1 MNIPTLDKI
10 GSTVYLVMV
19 DPKNNNNKWYKIE
32 KINDTEILCTY
43 GRIQESAQQSKIYPL
58 SKYESVYKQKVK
70 KGYTDN
76 TYLLLEGSAESKNI
90 ATHTDKPE
98 VKEFLNFINT
108 NTRNVVQ
115 SALSV
120 DINSVTEKQV
130 DESKNVMLD
139 ISSAIM
145 NKDVDNANDL
155 LVRQFTIIPRF
166 IPRSGFAS
174 FIFSEYDEEKNKLLL
189 EKEYELLDQL
199 STIIT
204 NKDKSVNTTSN
215 NIFELEYLNTKYLVN
230 KYNSGLVSDYKD
242 SKVRKI
248 YRVHH
253 SVTSNY
259 NLENSRLLWHGS
271 SNANWLSILTNGLQV
286 RPPGIPTTGSMFGNG
301 LYFAE
306 LSQKSVGYTSY
317 TGSYWARGNDKSAI
331 LALYNV
337 GLGKVKINETG
348 QSMYIEDVTKQ
359 GYNSLHCYGRQKNR
373 NSRLWNDE
381 IIIPKSN
388 QCNVAYLF
396 WIGT

>member
-1 MNIPTLDKI
+1 MIPTLDKI
-10 GSTVYLVMV
+10 GSFVYLVMV

-43 GRIQESAQQSKIYPL
+43 GRIQESAQQNKTYFL
-58 SKYESVYKQKVK
+58 SKYESIYRQKIK

-76 TYLLLEGSAESKNI
+76 TYLLIEDSVKDKSI
-90 ATHTDKPE
+90 SIHTDKPE
-98 VKEFLNFINT
+98 VNEFLNFINT
-108 NTRNVVQ
+108 NTRKVVQ

-139 ISSAIM
+139 ISSAII
-145 NKDVDNANDL
+145 NKDIDDANNL
-155 LVRQFTIIPRF
+155 LVKQFTIIPRF

-174 FIFSEYDEEKNKLLL
+174 FIFSESDEEKNKLLL

-199 STIIT
+199 STIIS
-204 NKDKSVNTTSN
+204 NKDKTTNSKSN
-215 NIFELEYLNTKYLVN
+215 NIFELEYLNTKFLAN
-230 KYNSGLVSDYKD
+230 KYTNGLVSDYKD
-242 SKVRKI
+242 SKVKKI

-253 SVTSNY
+253 SVTRNY
-259 NLENSRLLWHGS
+259 ELENSRLLWHGS
-271 SNANWLSILTNGLQV
+271 RNENWLSILTNGLQV

-317 TGSYWARGNDKSAI
+317 KGSYWTRGSDNSAV

-337 GLGKVKINETG
+337 GLGREKINESGRT
-348 QSMYIEDVTKQ
+348 MYIEDVVKQ
-359 GYNSLHCYGRQKNR
+359 GYDSLHCYGKQKNK

-381 IIIPKSN
+381 IIIPKST
-388 QCNVAYLF
+388 QCNIAYLF
-396 WIGT
+396 WIGA